1 MSETTYQ
8 QHIPKPD
15 REPPASSVGVRGWMV
30 QNLFSS
36 PLNVFLTLTGIV
48 FLWFSVPPIMNWLV
62 FEATFVG
69 EDRAAC
75 EGASGACWVFV
86 KVRFNQFMYGFY
98 PVEEQWRINL
108 TFAILLVC
116 MLPLLFWDS
125 KLFRGFK
132 YKRELA
138 LFLLFIFPFFA
149 GIMFAGGFFGLPVVE
164 TRDWGGLFLTLIIA
178 TTGIVASLPIGV
190 LLALGRRSNMPVI
203 KILCIGFIELVRAV
217 PLITVLFMASIM
229 IPLFL
234 PEGVNFNKLVRA
246 LIAVAL
252 FSAAYSA
259 ETIRGGLQSIPKGQY
274 EAAASMGLGYWRM
287 MGLIVMPQALKA
299 VIPGIVSGFI
309 GLFKDTTLVLIIGL
323 FDLLNIVK
331 AASQDPKWFGLA
343 VEGYAFTAMLFFVF
357 CFGMSQYSIWLE
369 RKLHTGH

>member
-1 MSETTYQ
+1 MTDVPA
-8 QHIPKPD
+8 QHVPKPD
-15 REPPASSVGVRGWMV
+15 RDPPASTIGARGWVM

-36 PLNVFLTLTGIV
+36 PLNVFLTLSGIL
-48 FLWFSVPPIMNWLV
+48 FLLYSVPPLLNWMV
-62 FEATFVG
+62 FDSTISGTSREPCIENG
-69 EDRAAC
+69 
-75 EGASGACWVFV
+75 GACWVFV

-98 PVEEQWRINL
+98 PEAEQWRVNL
-108 TFAILLVC
+108 AFAVLFIG
-116 MLPLLFWDS
+116 MLPLMFWDS
-125 KLFRGFK
+125 KLFKSFK
-132 YKRELA
+132 YKAELSI
-138 LFLLFIFPFFA
+138 FLLFIYPILA
-149 GIMFAGGFFGLPVVE
+149 GFMFYGGVFGLEVVE
-164 TRDWGGLFLTLIIA
+164 TSQWGGLFLTLIIA
-178 TTGIVASLPIGV
+178 ITGIVASLPLGV

-203 KILCIGFIELVRAV
+203 KMLCVGFIELVRAV
-217 PLITVLFMASIM
+217 PLITVLFMASVM

-274 EAAASMGLGYWRM
+274 EAAASMGLSYWKM
-287 MGLIVMPQALKA
+287 MGLVVMPQALKA

-323 FDLLNIVK
+323 FDVLNIVR

-343 VEGYAFTAMLFFVF
+343 VEGYAFTAILFFVF
-357 CFGMSQYSIWLE
+357 CFGMSQYSIFLE
-369 RKLHTGH
+369 KKLHTGH